1 MPDDFWTDADVISTY
16 SRAEALADGVLV
28 DVSTLAREAGFTAP
42 VAITAGVH
50 ALLCDVPKGSGED
63 YEGRLWDVV
72 YMASLAARRGGGRD
86 RVTFEAIVNRP
97 GVRRGSPRAVA
108 RFWSMIGPGDT
119 LDPVITIFLEGED

>member
-1 MPDDFWTDADVISTY
+1 MPDDFWADADVISTY

-28 DVSTLAREAGFTAP
+28 DVSEMAREAGFRFP

-50 ALLCDVPKGSGED
+50 ALLSNIPEKSGED
-63 YEGRLWDVV
+63 YTGRLWDVLW
-72 YMASLAARRGGGRD
+72 MASLAAKRAGKSD
-86 RVTFEAIVNRP
+86 RATFEVIVNRP
-97 GVRRGSPRAVA
+97 GVRRGSRQAVA